1 MDTSSENQY
10 EHIPLSTSTKVELSI
25 GENMPLV
32 STHRVESVGHT
43 EGNNQQSSFQT
54 PPTFSPPM
62 IPQAAAELT
71 DEAIEATKIIY
82 SEPNHHPNPGFS
94 APPPQGDEPQYSSV
108 SNFKNSQ
115 VRVHVVYIAMVLLYM
130 CVIHIHVSWYPDK
143 NTVPETVWVWAGN

>member
-1 MDTSSENQY
+1 MDTSSRNQY
-10 EHIPLSTSTKVELSI
+10 EHIPLSTPTKVELSI

-43 EGNNQQSSFQT
+43 EGNNHQMSFQT

-71 DEAIEATKIIY
+71 EEAVEATKIIY
-82 SEPNHHPNPGFS
+82 SKPDHHPNPGVS

-115 VRVHVVYIAMVLLYM
+115 VVMVLFYM
-130 CVIHIHVSWYPDK
+130 SLILSCIWCPDK
-143 NTVPETVWVWAGN
+143 NIIPETLMWAGN